1 MTSRSLR
8 KHQITPWSMLQ
19 RISSEPASSGL
30 ARWLRDT
37 TLAGLAIITLA
48 SGSIAGDQTG
58 RARISLDAAESPAA
72 VSGKARLES
81 ESPQPSASISGKTQ
95 LESNSQEQS
104 TDVSGITRFVSEAQG
119 SPARIA
125 GRARIDSAAEKSSA
139 TDAGKAKH
147 PKERW
152 ARSKN
157 RIPVSPAT
165 LSRILPTNELPPE
178 NLFPSATKVDFA
190 VHAAAGTLS
199 ASKEPAFNAA
209 VSPVSAEDVSA
220 AEIPFGEATT
230 GNAQASELLPAEVTV
245 GDTPSSDT
253 LSDRARKTELPIEE
267 IPDADAMPIGDT
279 EFDAAAMQ
287 DDAAV
292 DETATGTHYSAEV
305 LDTFESAHRR
315 RMDYLMNGGSPDAIS
330 SVSDWWHEHSLQY
343 VINNRH
349 LAGVSGE
356 WWHEHSQNYVDN
368 NRHVVDASRNSAREF
383 MIEHTLPE
391 YTVPEV
397 DFYDSNPIALSS
409 PSTQQQIPEE
419 VPEESG
425 ELTGTSR
432 LKTDIRTIKPTL
444 SYALKG
450 IDRNQLPDDFD
461 ERIDN
466 GEYVA
471 RQTSPTVL
479 QWAPTNLWHYPL
491 YFEDPSLERYGHSYH
506 PLVQPFASTGRFAT
520 QLVGLPYQMTLHP
533 VHSKE
538 YALGYYRP
546 GECAP
551 KKFYQIPFNEEATM
565 MQVAT
570 IAGLILI
577 FP

>member
-1 MTSRSLR
+1 MTSRLLR

-19 RISSEPASSGL
+19 RINSEPASSGL

-37 TLAGLAIITLA
+37 GLAGLAIITLA
-48 SGSIAGDQTG
+48 SGALAGDQTG
-58 RARISLDAAESPAA
+58 RARISPDAAESPVA
-72 VSGKARLES
+72 VSGKARLA
-81 ESPQPSASISGKTQ
+81 PDASQTSDSVSGKAQ
-95 LESNSQEQS
+95 LDSNSQEKA
-104 TDVSGITRFVSEAQG
+104 TDVSGITRFVSEAPR
-119 SPARIA
+119 SPTRVA
-125 GRARIDSAAEKSSA
+125 GRARLDSAEAKSPA
-139 TDAGKAKH
+139 ANAGTAKQ
-147 PKERW
+147 PQEGW
-152 ARSKN
+152 VRSKN
-157 RIPVSPAT
+157 RVSVSPAT
-165 LSRILPTNELPPE
+165 LSRILPPNELPPE
-178 NLFPSATKVDFA
+178 NLFPSARTTDSA
-190 VHAAAGTLS
+190 VRAAGGTLAASDESGAEVPSRDLPVKEVAAAENPIGQQPT
-199 ASKEPAFNAA
+199 
-209 VSPVSAEDVSA
+209 D
-220 AEIPFGEATT
+220 
-230 GNAQASELLPAEVTV
+230 NAQAAELFPEDLAASEIQSRDTVT
-245 GDTPSSDT
+245 G
-253 LSDRARKTELPIEE
+253 RAPTIELPEE
-267 IPDADAMPIGDT
+267 RT
-279 EFDAAAMQ
+279 SDAAAMPQ
-287 DDAAV
+287 DVTLNAAAATQNNAAV
-292 DETATGTHYSAEV
+292 DEPATRTHYSGQVHE
-305 LDTFESAHRR
+305 TFATAHRR
-315 RMDYLMNGGSPDAIS
+315 RMDYVMNGGSPGPIS
-330 SVSDWWHEHSLQY
+330 SV
-343 VINNRH
+343 
-349 LAGVSGE
+349 GE
-356 WWHEHSQNYVDN
+356 WWHEHSEQYVSN
-368 NRHVVDASRNSAREF
+368 NRHLAVVSGEWWLEHSQNYAGRNRHLVEASRNSANQF

-397 DFYDSNPIALSS
+397 DFYDSNPIALSA
-409 PSTQQQIPEE
+409 PSAQPPLEDP
-419 VPEESG
+419 VPEEGG

-461 ERIDN
+461 QRIDN

-551 KKFYQIPFNEEATM
+551 KKFYQIPFNEEATL